1 METVSKRYDPKETDV
16 CNLMTEAD
24 SLVVTY
30 RANAFYHALGTKFYA
45 VSFTRSDTLIGRHS
59 L

>member
-1 METVSKRYDPKETDV
+1 MSKRYDPKETDV